1 MLHAFRLFGSLG
13 MERLLEVFFGKKAR
27 FDCKFWFETKKRP
40 WKIQGRF
47 GFMVE
52 TMGIE
57 PTTSALRTLRSPN

>member
-1 MLHAFRLFGSLG
+1 MLHAFRLLGLLG
-13 MERLLEVFFGKKAR
+13 MGRLLEVFFSRKAR
-27 FDCKFWFETKKRP
+27 FSYKFWFETKKRP

-47 GFMVE
+47 DFMVE

>member
-1 MLHAFRLFGSLG
+1 
-13 MERLLEVFFGKKAR
+13 MERLLEVSFGKKAR

-47 GFMVE
+47 DFMVE